1 MVTVMQMVFN
11 ELSTS
16 KNELPLS
23 EISDLISTFVKTYS
37 EVLKTQSGMHRS
49 IATPINFNDLEL
61 APGYYLAQWRNA
73 PTVDKDEKMR
83 FLGICER
90 QTITTPSFG
99 DTLYV
104 QHTGDVGTGL
114 QIAYEKS
121 SPLIS
126 FRSNADWEKHSIQC
140 EVYDI
145 ESEKEYEISLKNLFS
160 VESVKEHSE
169 WVKERIQEEYAGIDT
184 PAAFLSQYQK
194 LFPSL
199 CFHRDALDQM
209 RTQINPV
216 NVLTI
221 VEKLLILE
229 RYFSNWDGGKFDR
242 SVFPPRFVSPESEE
256 SLKRFKKQHTYV
268 WEGHELLVSYHVRY
282 TGGDIPG
289 RIYIFPDHETRK
301 CIVCSLDTK
310 LPTVND
316 PK

>member
-1 MVTVMQMVFN
+1 MQMVFN

-16 KNELPLS
+16 NNEVSLG
-23 EISDLISTFVKTYS
+23 EINCLISTFVKTYS
-37 EVLKTQSGMHRS
+37 EVLKTQSGIHRS

-90 QTITTPSFG
+90 QTITTPSFS

-104 QHTGDVGTGL
+104 QHAGDVGSGL
-114 QIAYEKS
+114 QIAYEKN

-140 EVYDI
+140 ELYDI
-145 ESEKEYEISLKNLFS
+145 ESEEESRISLNNLSS
-160 VESVKEHSE
+160 VETVKENSE
-169 WVKERIQEEYAGIDT
+169 WIKGRIEEEYASVDT
-184 PAAFLSQYQK
+184 PTAFLSQYQK

-216 NVLTI
+216 NVSTI
-221 VEKLLILE
+221 VEKLLVLE
-229 RYFSNWDGGKFDR
+229 KYFSNWDGGKFDR

-256 SLKRFKKQHTYV
+256 TLKRFKKEHTFV
-268 WEGHELLVSYHVRY
+268 WSGRELLVSYHIRY
-282 TGGDIPG
+282 TGGNIPG
-289 RIYIFPDHETRK
+289 RIFVYPDHETRK

>member
-1 MVTVMQMVFN
+1 MQMVFN

-16 KNELPLS
+16 NNEVSLV
-23 EISDLISTFVKTYS
+23 EINCLISTFVKTYS
-37 EVLKTQSGMHRS
+37 EVLKTQSGIHRS

-90 QTITTPSFG
+90 QTITTPSFS

-104 QHTGDVGTGL
+104 QHAGDVGSGI
-114 QIAYEKS
+114 QIAYEKN

-140 EVYDI
+140 ELYDI
-145 ESEKEYEISLKNLFS
+145 ESEEESRISLNNLSS
-160 VESVKEHSE
+160 VETVKENSE
-169 WVKERIQEEYAGIDT
+169 WIKGRIEEEYASVDT
-184 PAAFLSQYQK
+184 PTAFLSQYQK

-216 NVLTI
+216 NVSTI
-221 VEKLLILE
+221 VEKLLVLE
-229 RYFSNWDGGKFDR
+229 KYFSNWDGGKFDR

-256 SLKRFKKQHTYV
+256 TLKRFKKEHTFV
-268 WEGHELLVSYHVRY
+268 WSGRELLVSYHIRY
-282 TGGDIPG
+282 TGGNIPG
-289 RIYIFPDHETRK
+289 RIFVYPDHETRK